1 MKKTGIIAAAGLA
14 ALISSCSSSAPKAD
28 MKTDVDSLSY
38 SIGMAQTQGLK
49 PYLVNRLGVDTTYL
63 AEFVKGL
70 NEGANAGDDKKKT
83 AYYAGIQIGQQ
94 VSQQMIKG
102 INYEVFG
109 NDSTQTISLQ
119 NFLAG
124 FIAGVMEKGGQMTL
138 EQAQELAQAKMKE
151 VKAKSLEKTYGDNK
165 KAGEEFMA
173 NIAKKAGIK
182 KLANGVY
189 YEVIKEGN
197 GEIPADTSRV
207 EVNYEGKLINDTVFD
222 SSYERKSPATFRCNQ
237 VIPGWTEALTHMPV
251 STE

>member
-1 MKKTGIIAAAGLA
+1 
-14 ALISSCSSSAPKAD
+14 
-28 MKTDVDSLSY
+28 
-38 SIGMAQTQGLK
+38 
-49 PYLVNRLGVDTTYL
+49 
-63 AEFVKGL
+63 
-70 NEGANAGDDKKKT
+70 
-83 AYYAGIQIGQQ
+83 
-94 VSQQMIKG
+94 
-102 INYEVFG
+102 
-109 NDSTQTISLQ
+109 
-119 NFLAG
+119 
-124 FIAGVMEKGGQMTL
+124 MTL

-251 STE
+251 GSTWMVYIPQDQAYAEREAGQIKPFSALKFKIELLSIKNKTGR